1 MGIFDFLKRKEKD
14 KQEVVEKISFEQ
26 IKEHINE
33 MKKKILKEQETPQK
47 QIKENLLVFVKSL
60 EKRKEVLQN
69 LDLKDKKAP
78 EHVKLIVKENFQNF
92 IYHLEKLILD
102 LKQLDEVFLDVCLED
117 LINKINTV
125 FSEFEKKS
133 LISFQKSTFLIG
145 KELGYIKEDITKFFR
160 LFNKIIK
167 ENNKSIEKIKI
178 ISNIE
183 HKLKEIDDLKHIEFE
198 NNQIIENI
206 KEKINDFKGKIQ
218 ELEGEIENIKSTQT
232 YIKNLKNKQEIEI
245 KKTKLI
251 IELQKLREMINFKAL
266 AKVYHSIEDKMSM
279 IKEYKENF
287 KQSFEK
293 YSLEDFLRLIDIKDI
308 NQESI
313 KNKIKDIHELKEGIK
328 NIKIEEDETE
338 NLEKEIK
345 HIKEKIQ
352 EFHFEILGKERRKR
366 KLQES
371 KVKMKKEIVR
381 MAEGVGVGISEIC

>member
-251 IELQKLREMINFKAL
+251 IELQKLREMIDFKAL